1 VTGRAAVRHWRAQRV
16 SALALIFLVLWLVA
30 SLLAHLGADR
40 AQVQAWL
47 GQPIPAVLAAAL
59 VAVAFF
65 HLALGVRVVLE
76 DYVHTPR
83 RQAAALL
90 ANRVACGALALIA
103 LAAIATLALG
113 R

>member
-1 VTGRAAVRHWRAQRV
+1 MTGGAAVRHWRAQRV
-16 SALALIFLVLWLVA
+16 SALALIFLVLWLVV
-30 SLLAHLGADR
+30 SLLTHLGASR
-40 AQVQAWL
+40 AQIQAWL
-47 GQPIPAVLAAAL
+47 GQPIPAALAAAL
-59 VAVAFF
+59 VVAAFF

>member
-1 VTGRAAVRHWRAQRV
+1 VSGGAAVRHWRAQRV
-16 SALALIFLVLWLVA
+16 SAVALILLTLWLVE

-40 AQVQAWL
+40 AQIQAWL
-47 GQPIPAVLAAAL
+47 GQPIPAALAAAL

-83 RQAAALL
+83 RQSTALL
-90 ANRVACGALALIA
+90 ANRVACWALALIA
-103 LAAIATLALG
+103 LAAIATLAFG
-113 R
+113 W